1 MKVTDVECLV
11 LDGDYPFVIISTDEG
26 ITGYG
31 ECFRRSPE
39 VSRAA
44 IDTVFRPLVIGKDPF
59 QTEAIFD
66 LMLKAGS
73 VSGPPGALLTAASG
87 IDIALWDIKGK
98 ALNVPIYELLGGMRP
113 GREKIRVYASSL
125 LRDLSPVD
133 EAKRAAGFQERGFT
147 GYKMH
152 SAVPG
157 AIDHPADQT
166 VESVREM
173 RAATGDQFDILV
185 DVNSAYSV
193 HHAIEIG
200 KQLEDYGVFHFEEP
214 VALHDLAGMAKVA
227 DALTIPIA
235 SGENAYNRWMIR
247 DLIVNGRP
255 DIVQPDVV
263 KIGGISELI
272 KVGNVANAF
281 GVPMTVHNTQPIIST
296 AAHLHWIATRND
308 VPYAQEYNIE
318 PVSIRDDR
326 PILKTP
332 LDVVDGH
339 ITVPTGP
346 GLGLEFDEDEI
357 RRWADKSGRS
367 SL

>member
-1 MKVTDVECLV
+1 MKITDVECLV
-11 LDGDYPFVIISTDEG
+11 LDGDYPFVIVHTDEG

-39 VSRAA
+39 VSRIA
-44 IDTVFRPLVIGKDPF
+44 IDTVFRPLVIGQNPF

-66 LMLKAGS
+66 SMLRAGS

-98 ALNVPIYELLGGMRP
+98 ALGVPIYDLLGGMRP

-125 LRDLSPVD
+125 VRDMSPVD
-133 EAKRAAGFQERGFT
+133 EAKRAASFQEQGFT

-157 AIDHPADQT
+157 AIDHPADRT
-166 VESVREM
+166 IESVREM
-173 RAATGDQFDILV
+173 RAATGDDFEILV

-193 HHAIEIG
+193 HQAIEIG
-200 KQLEDYGVFHFEEP
+200 KQLEDFGVFHFEEP
-214 VALHDLAGMAKVA
+214 VALHDLAGLAKVA

-235 SGENAYNRWMIR
+235 SGENAYTRWMFR
-247 DLIVNGRP
+247 DLIITGRP
-255 DIVQPDVV
+255 DILQPDVV

-272 KVGNVANAF
+272 KVGNIANAF

-296 AAHLHWIATRND
+296 AAHLHWVTTRND

-318 PVSIRDDR
+318 PVSIRDER
-326 PILKTP
+326 PILKDP
-332 LDVVDGH
+332 LEVVDGY

-346 GLGLEFDEDEI
+346 GLGLEFDEAEI
-357 RRWADKSGRS
+357 RRWAGKSGRN

>member
-1 MKVTDVECLV
+1 MKITDVECLV
-11 LDGDYPFVIISTDEG
+11 LDGDYPFVIVSTDEG

-39 VSRAA
+39 VSKAA
-44 IDTVFRPLVIGKDPF
+44 IDTVFRPLVVRKDPF

-98 ALNVPIYELLGGMRP
+98 ALGVPIYELLGGMRP
-113 GREKIRVYASSL
+113 GREKVRVYASSL
-125 LRDLSPVD
+125 VRDLSPTD
-133 EAKRAAGFQERGFT
+133 EAKRAADFQENGFT

-157 AIDHPADQT
+157 AIDHPADHT
-166 VESVREM
+166 VDSVREM
-173 RAATGDQFDILV
+173 RAAIGNEFDILV

-214 VALHDLAGMAKVA
+214 VALHDLEGLARVA

-235 SGENAYNRWMIR
+235 SGENAYNRWMFR
-247 DLIVNGRP
+247 DLILRGRP
-255 DIVQPDVV
+255 DILQPDVV

-272 KVGNVANAF
+272 KVGHMANAF

-296 AAHLHWIATRND
+296 AAHLHWIATRGD
-308 VPYAQEYNIE
+308 APYAQEYNIE
-318 PVSIRDDR
+318 PISIRDER

-332 LDVVDGH
+332 LEVVDGH
-339 ITVPTGP
+339 IAVPVGP
-346 GLGLEFDEDEI
+346 GLGLEFDDEAI
-357 RRWADKSGRS
+357 RYWADRSGGT